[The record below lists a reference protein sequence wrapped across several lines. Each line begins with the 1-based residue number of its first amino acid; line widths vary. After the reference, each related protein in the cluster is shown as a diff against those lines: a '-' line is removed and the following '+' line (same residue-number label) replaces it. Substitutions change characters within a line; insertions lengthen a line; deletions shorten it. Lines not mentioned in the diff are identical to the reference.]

1 MLIENFW
8 KQDIKQQFKSNNITI
23 KNKLFSTLAHLK
35 IINTMLMQSCQ
46 QRVTTAVIRS

>member
-1 MLIENFW
+1 MLTENFW
-8 KQDIKQQFKSNNITI
+8 KQDIKQQFKSNITI

-46 QRVTTAVIRS
+46 EQATIAAIRS

>member
-8 KQDIKQQFKSNNITI
+8 KQDIKQQFKSNIITI

-35 IINTMLMQSCQ
+35 IINMMLMQSCQ
-46 QRVTTAVIRS
+46 QQVTTAVIRS